1 MYIYIC
7 TVSLAFSGNIELCT
21 ALCRAGAVPTTLDRS
36 GYDPIHY
43 ANENGHL
50 VCVKLLES
58 FSNQKQEGAPA
69 SLVNNASPPSSVT
82 SSSEWT
88 RCLDHTGSSF
98 YHNRETGESLW
109 GDDYRNANGHGDH
122 STTADNPPPKY
133 NESNDVDSDENA
145 VFVSSSNKKIE
156 PSAADQD
163 VVTKVAEETTLA
175 PITESLVESS
185 SNEKIEPSSEQE
197 PSRDAPPDDKLL
209 RPEKDSH
216 LEQIIE
222 DAVETSSIEDDQP
235 TVTELAEAKVLDDN
249 IPSSPPVSSNTNI
262 NDVIDY
268 SNGTNILARNQSF
281 EERISSLHQK
291 METQLMHR
299 LQNLEDK
306 IAQQNLEASSKV
318 EEKDTSNNVAEMTS
332 KILRLQ
338 TEQGAKDLE
347 ILSLKQQVVRLETDI
362 IKQEKTCMHVGV
374 GDGNIHDDEELVA
387 AKANYEQ
394 QLKNA
399 RKEITQLKDQVNEEK
414 KTLNIVNEKLEQSQ
428 ANCERAKQM
437 AHDEKASRA
446 SMKELLEEA
455 QKDKGNVDAAMTLSL
470 QEELRR
476 AEETVVQMK
485 DQMQSIESK
494 ALEEKGSTRQELE
507 ILKLR
512 IKELENELE
521 VEAAHKT
528 SLEKLKTQHKNEL
541 SRRKEELNIVN
552 SELVTLRDQL
562 REAKM
567 ARMEAVVARDDAVNE
582 SSLAQEKAR
591 AAQTKLQEMTDF
603 VNKAT
608 KLKESNE
615 RLHVSLQDETEKRKK
630 LHNTLEDLKGR
641 IRVYVRVR
649 PLSESEMKAN
659 YQVVMTKEDDRTC
672 VMASDAATA
681 SDVRDWEFDKIF
693 SGSADDGNTQ
703 EAIFKDTSLLITSA
717 IDGFNVSNPCMF
729 GEYMCIFHH
738 LFPHKFLFYK
748 QVCIFAYGQ

>member
-249 IPSSPPVSSNTNI
+249 IPTSPPVSSNTNI

-268 SNGTNILARNQSF
+268 SNGAINR
-281 EERISSLHQK
+281 
-291 METQLMHR
+291 
-299 LQNLEDK
+299 
-306 IAQQNLEASSKV
+306 
-318 EEKDTSNNVAEMTS
+318 
-332 KILRLQ
+332 
-338 TEQGAKDLE
+338 
-347 ILSLKQQVVRLETDI
+347 
-362 IKQEKTCMHVGV
+362 
-374 GDGNIHDDEELVA
+374 
-387 AKANYEQ
+387 
-394 QLKNA
+394 LKN
-399 RKEITQLKDQVNEEK
+399 EYPLY
-414 KTLNIVNEKLEQSQ
+414 
-428 ANCERAKQM
+428 
-437 AHDEKASRA
+437 
-446 SMKELLEEA
+446 
-455 QKDKGNVDAAMTLSL
+455 
-470 QEELRR
+470 
-476 AEETVVQMK
+476 
-485 DQMQSIESK
+485 
-494 ALEEKGSTRQELE
+494 
-507 ILKLR
+507 
-512 IKELENELE
+512 IKRWR
-521 VEAAHKT
+521 H
-528 SLEKLKTQHKNEL
+528 S
-541 SRRKEELNIVN
+541 
-552 SELVTLRDQL
+552 
-562 REAKM
+562 
-567 ARMEAVVARDDAVNE
+567 
-582 SSLAQEKAR
+582 
-591 AAQTKLQEMTDF
+591 
-603 VNKAT
+603 
-608 KLKESNE
+608 
-615 RLHVSLQDETEKRKK
+615 
-630 LHNTLEDLKGR
+630 
-641 IRVYVRVR
+641 
-649 PLSESEMKAN
+649 
-659 YQVVMTKEDDRTC
+659 
-672 VMASDAATA
+672 
-681 SDVRDWEFDKIF
+681 
-693 SGSADDGNTQ
+693 
-703 EAIFKDTSLLITSA
+703 
-717 IDGFNVSNPCMF
+717 
-729 GEYMCIFHH
+729 
-738 LFPHKFLFYK
+738 
-748 QVCIFAYGQ
+748 